1 MVNMVGVKGLGTKRA
16 ATALGVSPSHLRELE
31 KRGELGDI
39 PRDGLD
45 RRVFSLELIEKWK
58 REGLPGSNIPPKP
71 RIELALDAAPPK
83 TTAVVERRFGSSD
96 LAEGRVIPFR
106 EKRPLTD
113 REYQS
118 GDYAVQR
125 ARDELELKKIERESR
140 RLDRELDGNDN
151 GDGSGGGML
160 ALVMQQQ
167 TALMTKLMDLQGNRQ
182 DETTRVLE
190 MLTTLKGVF
199 APVDL
204 STRPEGKLF
213 EKLSSAMLEKIIERG
228 TSDVGGDE
236 GVLQTILRALPDV
249 MNFLS
254 ARTAAGRPGVT
265 VAAGPAAPLLP
276 GNEINEER
284 EVEMITDV
292 FDCAYRAYMSELTVP
307 QALMM
312 FQSMFGDT
320 VHPIAARMIGGP
332 WDVIVLSARMYHPE
346 LFKLMQGPKSKL
358 WFEQLLEGL
367 RQAMQNQTH

>member
-31 KRGELGDI
+31 KRGELGEI
-39 PRDGLD
+39 PRDELD
-45 RRVFSLELIEKWK
+45 RRVFSPELIEKWK

-83 TTAVVERRFGSSD
+83 TTAVVERRFGSPD
-96 LAEGRVIPFR
+96 LVEGRIVPFR
-106 EKRPLTD
+106 EKRPLSD
-113 REYQS
+113 PEYQS
-118 GDYAVQR
+118 AGNAIQR
-125 ARDELELKKIERESR
+125 ARDELELKRIELERR
-140 RLDRELDGNDN
+140 RLDKELDGD
-151 GDGSGGGML
+151 GDGVGSGMM

-167 TALMTKLMDLQGNRQ
+167 TALMTKLMELQGNRQ

-190 MLTTLKGVF
+190 MLEKLKGVF

-236 GVLQTILRALPDV
+236 GMLQQILRALPEV

-276 GNEINEER
+276 GNEVEE
-284 EVEMITDV
+284 ETAVEMITDI
-292 FDCAYRAYMSELTVP
+292 FDLAFRAYMQEMTVP
-307 QALMM
+307 QALTL
-312 FQSMFGDT
+312 FQSVFGDT
-320 VHPIAARMIGGP
+320 VNPIAARVIGGP
-332 WDVIVLSARMYHPE
+332 WEIIVNLARLYHPE
-346 LFKLMQGPKSKL
+346 VFKLMRGPKSKL

-367 RQAMQNQTH
+367 RQAMQNPKP